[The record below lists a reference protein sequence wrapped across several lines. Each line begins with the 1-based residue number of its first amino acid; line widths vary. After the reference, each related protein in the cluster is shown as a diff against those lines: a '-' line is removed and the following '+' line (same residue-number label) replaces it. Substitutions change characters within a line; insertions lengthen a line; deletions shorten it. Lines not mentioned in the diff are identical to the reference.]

1 MKKVCF
7 KPAYTAPLVVVLLIL
22 SFWSGDAL
30 HNRVW
35 NPLTAGT
42 KQLDLSSLNDLY
54 STMQTRFDGSIDAQ
68 KALDGAKAGLIAAG
82 GDPYTVYMTKDEAKS
97 LNDQLAG
104 KLSGVGAEVGI
115 KNNLLTVIAPIAGAP
130 AQKAGVRAGD
140 VIAKIDGQDTTGVSL
155 DVAVGKIRGKA
166 GTQVK
171 LTIVRPNSDPL
182 VIVITRADI
191 TVPSV
196 TWSLKNGDIGYIN
209 ITTFGTDTS
218 AKMDQAA
225 SELKAQG
232 AKKIILDL
240 RNDGG
245 GYLSAGID
253 VASEFLPQG
262 KLVVEERKN
271 GKSGEKDYA
280 TGTSKLLGLPTIVL
294 INGGSASASEIVSG
308 ALHDNGVAKL
318 LGEQSFGKGSVQEIQ
333 NLAGGAELKI
343 TVAHWFTPGGVNIN
357 QKGLTPDTVV
367 KLTND
372 DYNASRDPQL
382 DAALAALK

>member
-1 MKKVCF
+1 
-7 KPAYTAPLVVVLLIL
+7 
-22 SFWSGDAL
+22 
-30 HNRVW
+30 
-35 NPLTAGT
+35 
-42 KQLDLSSLNDLY
+42 
-54 STMQTRFDGSIDAQ
+54 MQSRFDGSIDAQ

-82 GDPYTVYMTKDEAKS
+82 GDPYTVYMTKDEAKT

-140 VIAKIDGQDTTGVSL
+140 VIAKIDGQDTTGLSI

-182 VIVITRADI
+182 VIAITRADI
-191 TVPSV
+191 SVPSV
-196 TWSLKNGDIGYIN
+196 TWSLKNGDVGYIN

-218 AKMDQAA
+218 TMMDQAA
-225 SELKAQG
+225 TDLKAQG

-262 KLVVEERKN
+262 KLVVEERKG
-271 GKSGEKDYA
+271 GKSNEKDYA

-343 TVAHWFTPGGVNIN
+343 TVAHWYTPGGVNIN
-357 QKGLTPDTVV
+357 KKGLTPDTVV